1 MCAPLSRIQ
10 RSARCIRTF
19 ANLHQPRYA
28 IFPCV
33 LLLLFGNAI
42 FSNRL
47 LFSAP
52 FFAQRGKKPRSFSI
66 ETNAKPV
73 TRPYDYLG
81 KNRIALAD
89 REQSRFTVTGHRPS
103 AFPFSAAHR
112 PSALRL
118 PRQLRELIKIF
129 AATVETVGG
138 ERLILQQENS
148 DSNFMQMAA
157 CAGAPSRG
165 RGLPASTERVA

>member
-19 ANLHQPRYA
+19 ANNLHQPRYA
-28 IFPCV
+28 IFPCAPPLVWKRNLLKPPLV
-33 LLLLFGNAI
+33 LRAFLRPA
-42 FSNRL
+42 REK
-47 LFSAP
+47 AP
-52 FFAQRGKKPRSFSI
+52 FSI
-66 ETNAKPV
+66 ETNAKPI

-89 REQSRFTVTGHRPS
+89 REQSRFTVNGHPL

-112 PSALRL
+112 PSALWL

-157 CAGAPSRG
+157 CAGAPNRG

>member
-1 MCAPLSRIQ
+1 MQSSR
-10 RSARCIRTF
+10 
-19 ANLHQPRYA
+19 
-28 IFPCV
+28 V

-42 FSNRL
+42 FSNSPLVLRAFL
-47 LFSAP
+47 RPAREK
-52 FFAQRGKKPRSFSI
+52 ASFSI
-66 ETNAKPV
+66 ETNAKPI
-73 TRPYDYLG
+73 TPPPYDYLG

-89 REQSRFTVTGHRPS
+89 REQIRFTVTGHPL

-112 PSALRL
+112 PSALWL

>member
-1 MCAPLSRIQ
+1 M
-10 RSARCIRTF
+10 
-19 ANLHQPRYA
+19 
-28 IFPCV
+28 
-33 LLLLFGNAI
+33 
-42 FSNRL
+42 
-47 LFSAP
+47 P
-52 FFAQRGKKPRSFSI
+52 FFVQRGKKPRFQLKRTQNQSG
-66 ETNAKPV
+66 PP
-73 TRPYDYLG
+73 PYDYLG

-89 REQSRFTVTGHRPS
+89 REQIRFTVTGHPL

-112 PSALRL
+112 PSALWL